1 MCINGRKVAPSI
13 HLIQSTLNPYGC
25 STQSC
30 VGLLSVIFIVVSFV
44 NLPALVVSRSTDFE
58 VHRNWLAITH
68 SLPVS
73 RWYYEVNVQD
83 VMEWNQVF
91 SSQSRT
97 VHLYIVWCLT

>member
-1 MCINGRKVAPSI
+1 MPA
-13 HLIQSTLNPYGC
+13 LIFFFFFVSD
-25 STQSC
+25 
-30 VGLLSVIFIVVSFV
+30 VIVVSFI
-44 NLPALVVSRSTDFE
+44 NLPTLYVSHSTDFE

-73 RWYYEVNVQD
+73 RWYHEVNVQY

-91 SSQSRT
+91 SSLSQIRT